1 MNEMRGAD
9 GRGPRFEVPRAPHP
23 RSAVIESR
31 QRVLLD
37 DLVEFQRVI
46 SAAEAGRVRAL
57 AEAAALSDEKAEL
70 ENPDRPVEGREMGR
84 RSMRAEIATALR
96 VSERMVDAEV
106 AEAETVV
113 ASLPGTL
120 AALESG
126 EITRQHVRKMVSHAC
141 SLPASVVGVFES
153 TVLPIAA
160 THNPARFD
168 ALAGRMRER
177 LHPDSI
183 TVRTRQA
190 FEDRAVWIQPEPDGM
205 ASLHLTTSAEHV
217 YAIERR
223 LDAHARAL
231 NTAEEPRTVAQLR
244 ADVAV
249 DMLVGG
255 SAATVGSVPVTLMV
269 TVPAATLAGLGSGD
283 GGEDAGFLTGYGPIA
298 PEVARK
304 LAAAAPSFTRVL
316 THPETGEV
324 VSVGREAY
332 RVPAGM
338 RRRLMLED
346 ERCRFT
352 GCGRTAASCDADHTI
367 DWQDDG
373 DTATTNLSMLC
384 RGHHRL
390 KHATA
395 WQVEQDQQ
403 RTLRWTSPLG
413 RVTTTEPPAR
423 TLARAETRAN
433 GDPPY

>member
-1 MNEMRGAD
+1 
-9 GRGPRFEVPRAPHP
+9 V
-23 RSAVIESR
+23 VIQSR
-31 QRVLLD
+31 LRVLMGEL
-37 DLVEFQRVI
+37 EGFQRDR
-46 SAAEAGRVRAL
+46 AAIDAGQVRVL
-57 AEAAALSDEKAEL
+57 AEAAALVDEKAAL
-70 ENPDRPVEGREMGR
+70 EHPDRPVEGREMER
-84 RSMRAEIATALR
+84 RSLRAEVATALR

-141 SLPASVVGVFES
+141 SLPSSVVGSFEAA
-153 TVLPIAA
+153 VLPIAA

-183 TVRTRQA
+183 TTRTRQA
-190 FEDRAVWIQPEPDGM
+190 FEDRAVWVQPEPDGM
-205 ASLHLTTSAEHV
+205 ASLHLTTSAEKIF
-217 YAIERR
+217 AIERR
-223 LDAHARAL
+223 LDAHARSL
-231 NTAEEPRTVAQLR
+231 NTAEESRTVAQLR

-249 DMLVGG
+249 DLLVGG
-255 SAATVGSVPVTLMV
+255 SAAILGSVPVALMV
-269 TVPAATLAGLGSGD
+269 TVPAATLAGLTSED
-283 GGEDAGFLTGYGPIA
+283 GGEDAGFLSGYGPIA
-298 PEVARK
+298 PDVARK
-304 LAAAAPSFTRVL
+304 LAAVAPSFTRVL

-338 RRRLMLED
+338 RRRLLLED
-346 ERCRFT
+346 ERCRFP
-352 GCGRTAASCDADHTI
+352 GCGRAAAACDADHTI

-373 DTATTNLSMLC
+373 DTSPDNLALLC

-395 WQVEQDQQ
+395 WQVEQDEA
-403 RTLRWTSPLG
+403 RTLKWTSPLG

-423 TLARAETRAN
+423 TLARAAVRAN

>member
-1 MNEMRGAD
+1 MD
-9 GRGPRFEVPRAPHP
+9 GSRDSTRDPRFELPRAWHP
-23 RSAVIESR
+23 RVVSAER
-31 QRVLLD
+31 EQGRLLARLEELQRV
-37 DLVEFQRVI
+37 VA
-46 SAAEAGRVRAL
+46 AAEAERVRLL
-57 AEAAALSDEKAEL
+57 ARYASLSDVKAACQH
-70 ENPDRPVEGREMGR
+70 PSSPVEGREMER

-96 VSERMVDAEV
+96 VSERMVDVDV
-106 AEAETVV
+106 AEAATVV

-120 AALESG
+120 AALETG

-141 SLPASVVGVFES
+141 SLPASVVGSFEAA
-153 TVLPIAA
+153 VLPIAA

-205 ASLHLTTSAEHV
+205 ASLHLTSSAEKIF
-217 YAIERR
+217 AIERR
-223 LDAHARAL
+223 LDAHARSL
-231 NTAEEPRTVAQLR
+231 NTAEEPRTVGQLR

-249 DMLVGG
+249 DLLVGG
-255 SAATVGSVPVTLMV
+255 SAAVLGSVPVALMV
-269 TVPAATLAGLGSGD
+269 TVPAATLAGLGSED

-298 PEVARK
+298 PDVARK

-332 RVPAGM
+332 RVPAAM

-346 ERCRFT
+346 ERCRFP

-373 DTATTNLSMLC
+373 DTSPDNLALLC

-403 RTLRWTSPLG
+403 RTLKWTNPLG

-423 TLARAETRAN
+423 TLARAQTRAN